1 MPTETV
7 LHKIEDTNVA
17 DAVNRAAAELD
28 AAGGDLLLDFSA
40 VRRLDSAGL
49 RAMENLVRTA
59 EEKAIKVALR
69 EVNAGIYKVL
79 KLMKLAER
87 LSFAG

>member
-17 DAVNRAAAELD
+17 
-28 AAGGDLLLDFSA
+28 
-40 VRRLDSAGL
+40 DSAGL